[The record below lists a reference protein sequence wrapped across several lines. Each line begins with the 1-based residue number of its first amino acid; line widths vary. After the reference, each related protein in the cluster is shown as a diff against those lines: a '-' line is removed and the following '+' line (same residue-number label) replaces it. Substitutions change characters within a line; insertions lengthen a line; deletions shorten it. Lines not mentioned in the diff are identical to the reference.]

1 MLALFYIQHSLFWCI
16 ICAARNLSQGED
28 ILENRKRRGFALFM
42 SYYRPHIK
50 LFALDMFCA
59 FMIAAIDLSFPLVSR
74 YAMTELLPHKAYEA
88 FFVIMGALVA
98 AYVLRN
104 VFYYIVT
111 YWGHSLGIR
120 IEADMRRDLFTHLQ
134 KLSFRFYDTHRT
146 GKLISHVTNDLFE
159 VTELA
164 HHGPEDVFISL
175 ITIIGSFIVML
186 GVNWVLALVLIVLV
200 PVGVLF
206 TMLLRKR
213 MMSASRRVKER
224 TAGINAGLE
233 MSISGARVAKAFT
246 NEDYEIAK
254 FAENNERFKRSKG
267 EFYSAMAVFASG
279 MDFFTNLFSVAV
291 VAVGGYLIMQE
302 GFDYIGLVTFTL
314 YVSVFLQP
322 IRRLSAFSEQ
332 FAIGSAGFG
341 RFCDLM
347 NEEPEIV
354 DAPGAIELKDVRG
367 DIAFE
372 NVSFSYNDR
381 TNVLKDLNLTVEAG
395 KTLALV
401 GPSGGGKTTLCH
413 LIPRFYEAD
422 SGRITLDGHD
432 IKNIKLASL
441 RRMIGIVSQ
450 DVFLFA
456 GTIKE
461 NIRYGRI
468 DAADEEIIEAAKRA
482 EIHDMIMEMESGYD
496 TEVGERGVRLSGGQ
510 KQRISIARIF
520 LKNPPVL
527 ILDEATSSLDSV
539 TEAKIQAS
547 FDELS
552 KGRTTL
558 VIAHRLSTVR
568 NADEIVVIGEEGII
582 EQGAHEQ
589 LLSAGGEYAKL
600 YNSQFR
606 QP

>member
-1 MLALFYIQHSLFWCI
+1 MQQKQKKRGGIALF
-16 ICAARNLSQGED
+16 A
-28 ILENRKRRGFALFM
+28 

-59 FMIAAIDLSFPLVSR
+59 LMIAAIDLSFPLVSR
-74 YAMTELLPHKAYEA
+74 YAMTELLPQKAYEA

-111 YWGHSLGIR
+111 YWGHTLGIR

-164 HHGPEDVFISL
+164 HHGPEDLFISL
-175 ITIIGSFIVML
+175 ITITGSFVVML
-186 GVNWVLALVLIVLV
+186 DVNWVLAVVLIVLV

-206 TMLLRKR
+206 TFLLRRR
-213 MMSASRRVKER
+213 MASASRRVKER
-224 TAGINAGLE
+224 TASINSGLE

-246 NEDYEIAK
+246 NEAYEIDK
-254 FAENNERFKRSKG
+254 FAENNEQFKHSKG

-291 VAVGGYLIMQE
+291 VAVGGYLIMRG

-332 FAIGSAGFG
+332 FAIGTAGFA
-341 RFCDLM
+341 RFRDLM
-347 NEEPEIV
+347 AEEPEIV
-354 DAPGAIELKDVRG
+354 DSPGAIELRNVRG

-381 TNVLKDLNLTVEAG
+381 TNVLKDLNLAVEAG

-432 IKNIKLASL
+432 IRDIKLNSL

-468 DAADEEIIEAAKRA
+468 DATDEEIIEAAKRA
-482 EIHDMIMEMESGYD
+482 EIHDMIMEMENGYD

-510 KQRISIARIF
+510 KQRVSIARIF

-568 NADEIVVIGEEGII
+568 SAHEIVVIGEEGII
-582 EQGAHEQ
+582 ERGTHER
-589 LLSAGGEYAKL
+589 LLASGGEYAKL

-606 QP
+606 N

>member
-1 MLALFYIQHSLFWCI
+1 M
-16 ICAARNLSQGED
+16 
-28 ILENRKRRGFALFM
+28 ENRERRGFALFM

-568 NADEIVVIGEEGII
+568 NAHEIVVIGEEGII

>member
-1 MLALFYIQHSLFWCI
+1 L
-16 ICAARNLSQGED
+16 
-28 ILENRKRRGFALFM
+28 
-42 SYYRPHIK
+42 K

-59 FMIAAIDLSFPLVSR
+59 LMIAAIDLSFPLISR
-74 YAMTELLPHKAYEA
+74 YAMTELLPVKAYDT
-88 FFVIMGALVA
+88 FFIIMGSLVA
-98 AYVLRN
+98 AYLLRN

-111 YWGHSLGIR
+111 YWGHTLGVR

-164 HHGPEDVFISL
+164 HHGPEDLFIS
-175 ITIIGSFIVML
+175 IVTIVGSFIVML
-186 GVNWVLALVLIVLV
+186 NVNWVLALVLIILV
-200 PVGVLF
+200 PVGVMF
-206 TMLLRKR
+206 TFLLRKR
-213 MMSASRRVKER
+213 MMSASSRVKER

-254 FAENNERFKRSKG
+254 FAESNERFKTSKR
-267 EFYSAMAVFASG
+267 EFYSAVALFASG
-279 MDFFTNLFSVAV
+279 MDLFTNLFSVAV
-291 VAVGGYLIMQE
+291 VAVGGYLIMQNN
-302 GFDYIGLVTFTL
+302 FDYVGLVTFTL
-314 YVSVFLQP
+314 YVGVFLQP
-322 IRRLSAFSEQ
+322 IRRLSAFAEQ
-332 FAIGSAGFG
+332 YTIGAAGFK
-341 RFCDLM
+341 RFYELM
-347 NEEPEIV
+347 GEEPEIT
-354 DAPGAIELKDVRG
+354 DAPNAVELKNVRG

-372 NVSFSYNDR
+372 NVSFSYSD
-381 TNVLKDLNLTVEAG
+381 TASVLKDLDLKIDAG
-395 KTLALV
+395 RTLALV

-413 LIPRFYEAD
+413 LIPRFYEVTE
-422 SGRITLDGHD
+422 GRITLDGRD
-432 IKNIKLASL
+432 IKQIKLSSL
-441 RRMIGIVSQ
+441 RRCIGIVSQ

-468 DAADEEIIEAAKRA
+468 DATDEEIIEAAKRA
-482 EIHDMIMEMESGYD
+482 EIHDMIMEMENGYD

-510 KQRISIARIF
+510 KQRVSIARIF

-558 VIAHRLSTVR
+558 VIAHRLSTVK
-568 NADEIVVIGEEGII
+568 NAHEIVVIGEEGII
-582 EQGAHEQ
+582 ERGAHDA
-589 LLSAGGEYAKL
+589 LLAHGGEYAKL
-600 YNSQFR
+600 YKSQFR
-606 QP
+606 N